1 VGLWNSSIY
10 RFATSNNSPFT
21 QLNQAGTSNDNIL
34 YSGNPGTTFNEAT
47 GLGVPNLAELARD
60 FGGGFGRR

>member
-1 VGLWNSSIY
+1 VGLWKPSIY

-21 QLNQAGTSNDNIL
+21 QLNQAGTSNDNIF
-34 YSGNPGTTFNEAT
+34 YTGNPGTTFNEAT

-60 FGGGFGRR
+60 FGGGFGGH